1 MIVGFID
8 TTGRRVPFAE
18 LEGGEWAYPLPVIR
32 WLAKQHDDH
41 GARYGFDGLGFSVTE
56 LVAPTQVTM
65 LKRRHEVYVQPDE
78 GIKSALG
85 TLMHHAIEMGT
96 PDNDTCIRR
105 EHKMVKEIDG
115 VQIGGTADLIDMTT
129 GATVGSDYKLTARY
143 SVKKILDQGVRD
155 GSPDYFWQ
163 ANVYS
168 WLLDGADHWALVC
181 VTRDHDSRTKHK
193 PIETIQVPLLP
204 LEEVEAYIKH
214 RVAELTAYQD
224 VWDGGLP
231 LCTDEETWQ
240 GRRCAGY
247 CEGAAFCFQYRPEL
261 AEGRDG

>member
-18 LEGGEWAYPLPVIR
+18 LESGEWAYPLPVIR

-96 PDNDTCIRR
+96 PSDDTCILR

-115 VQIGGTADLIDMTT
+115 VQIGGTSDLIDMTT
-129 GATVGSDYKLTARY
+129 GATVGSDYKLTAAY
-143 SVKKILDQGVRD
+143 TITKMLNKGVRE

-163 ANVYS
+163 GNVYS
-168 WLLDGADHWALVC
+168 WLLDGADHWELVC
-181 VTRDHDSRTKHK
+181 VCRDHGSRTKCR
-193 PIETIQVPLLP
+193 PIEVIDVPLLP
-204 LEEVEAYIKH
+204 SHVVEGYIRSRVEELKAHLEVP
-214 RVAELTAYQD
+214 
-224 VWDGGLP
+224 DGALP
-231 LCTDEETWQ
+231 NCTDEETWQ

-247 CEGAAFCFQYRPEL
+247 CEGAAFCHQYRPEL
-261 AEGRDG
+261 SE